1 MIQARP
7 IFDRLTALADPTR
20 SRLLLLLDRHELTV
34 GELCVALQLP
44 QSTVSRHLKT
54 LADEG
59 WVSARA
65 EGTSRR
71 YAMSGLALDP
81 SARGLWQLVRDQ
93 VSATPSARQ
102 DLVRA
107 ERVLQERRTTSQ
119 AFFSSTAGQWDR
131 VRAELYGSRTD
142 LVPLAALLDP
152 SSVVGDL
159 GCGSG
164 QTSAALAPFV
174 SRVLAIDESSA
185 MLAAAR
191 ERVGHHANVELRSGR
206 LEALPI
212 DDAALDIAVLS
223 LVLHFVVDPAAV
235 IREAARALR
244 PGGSSADRRHGAA
257 RTRGVP
263 LDDGPPL
270 ARLLRRA
277 DDVVARIGWLRDTTH
292 RPARPRSAGEGA
304 RIVHRARDSL
314 ALGLGRIHAFTHSR
328 THALTHSHS
337 RTHDVSWPR
346 QPDLPPP
353 PRSIV
358 RRSRWPTSPWPSSA
372 ARRSDSPSRRCPASW
387 RCAPST
393 RAAAA
398 RGREDHGLAA
408 HDRADGRADRDARRA
423 RRRRA
428 LGELQHLLDAGSRGG
443 GRRRRA
449 RGHGGEPEGHARVR
463 VEGRDARGVLVVHR
477 AGADV
482 ARRHGP
488 EPPAR

>member
-71 YAMSGLALDP
+71 YTMSGLLLDD
-81 SARGLWQLVRDQ
+81 SARELWQLVRDQ

-102 DLVRA
+102 DLLRA

-174 SRVLAIDESSA
+174 ARILAVDESDA

-206 LEALPI
+206 LEALPV

-244 PGGSSADRRHGAA
+244 PGGCLLIVDMEPHEREEYRSTMGHLWLGFSVEQSTSWLESAGFATPRI
-257 RTRGVP
+257 VP
-263 LDDGPPL
+263 LAPDPQAKGPAL
-270 ARLLRRA
+270 FTARA
-277 DDVVARIGWLRDTTH
+277 I
-292 RPARPRSAGEGA
+292 RS
-304 RIVHRARDSL
+304 
-314 ALGLGRIHAFTHSR
+314 
-328 THALTHSHS
+328 
-337 RTHDVSWPR
+337 
-346 QPDLPPP
+346 
-353 PRSIV
+353 
-358 RRSRWPTSPWPSSA
+358 
-372 ARRSDSPSRRCPASW
+372 
-387 RCAPST
+387 
-393 RAAAA
+393 
-398 RGREDHGLAA
+398 
-408 HDRADGRADRDARRA
+408 
-423 RRRRA
+423 
-428 LGELQHLLDAGSRGG
+428 
-443 GRRRRA
+443 
-449 RGHGGEPEGHARVR
+449 
-463 VEGRDARGVLVVHR
+463 
-477 AGADV
+477 
-482 ARRHGP
+482 
-488 EPPAR
+488 

>member
-59 WVSARA
+59 WVAARA

-71 YAMSGLALDP
+71 YAMSDRALD
-81 SARGLWQLVRDQ
+81 SAARDLWELVRDQ
-93 VSATPSARQ
+93 VGATPSARQ

-131 VRAELYGSRTD
+131 VRAELYGARTD

-152 SSVVGDL
+152 ASVGGDL

-174 SRVLAIDESSA
+174 SHVVAVDESSA

-191 ERVGHHANVELRSGR
+191 ERVGHHANVELRGGR

-212 DDAALDIAVLS
+212 DDGSLDVAVLS

-244 PGGSSADRRHGAA
+244 VGGCLLIVDMEPHEREEYRSTMGHLWLGFSTEQLTAWVQAAGFGAP
-257 RTRGVP
+257 RVVP
-263 LDDGPPL
+263 LAPDPQAKGPAL
-270 ARLLRRA
+270 FTARA
-277 DDVVARIGWLRDTTH
+277 I
-292 RPARPRSAGEGA
+292 RS
-304 RIVHRARDSL
+304 H
-314 ALGLGRIHAFTHSR
+314 
-328 THALTHSHS
+328 
-337 RTHDVSWPR
+337 
-346 QPDLPPP
+346 
-353 PRSIV
+353 
-358 RRSRWPTSPWPSSA
+358 
-372 ARRSDSPSRRCPASW
+372 
-387 RCAPST
+387 
-393 RAAAA
+393 
-398 RGREDHGLAA
+398 
-408 HDRADGRADRDARRA
+408 
-423 RRRRA
+423 
-428 LGELQHLLDAGSRGG
+428 
-443 GRRRRA
+443 
-449 RGHGGEPEGHARVR
+449 
-463 VEGRDARGVLVVHR
+463 
-477 AGADV
+477 
-482 ARRHGP
+482 
-488 EPPAR
+488 